1 MSQNHSTVIYL
12 LVTYFN
18 LNYHQKW
25 SYTSWGVIQDLA
37 CSHMTEAGGS
47 CPRSRSGLPVWGH
60 CTPPLKELSQ
70 KQSAG
75 VSSSRAPVSP
85 HSIQQRPKG
94 ELAVREKGFLSH
106 AGAPKNSQQLSQSS
120 GVLWMSLS
128 LLPAQGWVC
137 VAPSEMS
144 LGQPVPI
151 CLPGAL
157 PQSCSRRAGAVT
169 AVTGCSALWLRALHS
184 GCISPPRHWCVTAE
198 D

>member
-1 MSQNHSTVIYL
+1 MSQNHSAVIYL

-85 HSIQQRPKG
+85 HSIQQRLKG

-106 AGAPKNSQQLSQSS
+106 AGCPQEF
-120 GVLWMSLS
+120 
-128 LLPAQGWVC
+128 PA
-137 VAPSEMS
+137 A
-144 LGQPVPI
+144 QPVLRSSLDVSVPPP
-151 CLPGAL
+151 CPRLGV
-157 PQSCSRRAGAVT
+157 SCSQ
-169 AVTGCSALWLRALHS
+169 
-184 GCISPPRHWCVTAE
+184 
-198 D
+198 